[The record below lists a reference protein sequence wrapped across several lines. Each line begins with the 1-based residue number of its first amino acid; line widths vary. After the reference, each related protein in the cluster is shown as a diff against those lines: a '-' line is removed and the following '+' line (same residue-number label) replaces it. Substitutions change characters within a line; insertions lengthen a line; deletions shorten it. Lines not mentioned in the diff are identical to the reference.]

1 MSIKTRH
8 GEAVLLWVAEE
19 EDGQMEIV
27 LELIE

>member
-1 MSIKTRH
+1 MKIETRH

-19 EDGQMEIV
+19 DGQMEIV